1 MEIIKADRIKYLPPY
16 LFAAIDKMRE
26 EAVKKG
32 MDIINLSIGDPDLP
46 TPGHIIERLKQA
58 AADPRNHR
66 YPTYEGMMEFRT
78 EVARW
83 YKKRFGV
90 QLDPEKEVVTLIG
103 SKEGI
108 AHIPLAFVN
117 PGDLVLVPDPGYPV
131 YNVATC
137 FAGGQPYFM
146 PLLKENKFLPDFSAL
161 PEAVLKKARLMFIN
175 YPNNPTAACAERP
188 FMEEAVKL
196 AEKYGIILCHDAAY
210 TEVCFDGYKPMSVLE
225 VDGAKGLAIEFH
237 SLSKTYNM
245 TGWRIGFAVGNAGV
259 VAGLGQVKTNVDS
272 GAFQAV
278 QIAGIEALR
287 GDQSHV
293 EEMRRTYQERRDIL
307 VDGLKRMGLEVEKQ
321 KATFY
326 LWVRVPQGFT
336 SSDFT
341 MHLLTKTGIVTTP
354 GNGFGRHGDGYIRF
368 ALTVDKER
376 LSQAVERMSRVGW

>member
-1 MEIIKADRIKYLPPY
+1 MEIVKANRIKNLPPY

-26 EAVKKG
+26 EAARKG

-46 TPGHIIERLKQA
+46 TPAPIIERLKQA
-58 AADPRNHR
+58 AAEARNHR
-66 YPTYEGMMEFRT
+66 YPTYEGMIEFRT
-78 EVARW
+78 EVVRW

-90 QLDPEKEVVTLIG
+90 QLDPEQEVVTLIG

-131 YNVATC
+131 YNVATR
-137 FAGGQPYFM
+137 FAGGEPYFM
-146 PLLKENKFLPDFSAL
+146 PLRKENAFLPDFSAI
-161 PEAVLKKARLMFIN
+161 PESVLKKARLMFLN
-175 YPNNPTAACAERP
+175 YPNNPTSACAERA

-196 AEKYGIILCHDAAY
+196 ASRYEIILCHDAAY
-210 TEVCFDGYKPMSVLE
+210 TEVCFDGYKPMSILE
-225 VDGAKGLAIEFH
+225 VDGAKDLAIEFH

-245 TGWRIGFAVGNAGV
+245 TGWRIGFAVGNADV

-278 QIAGIEALR
+278 QIAGIEALQ

-307 VDGLKRMGLEVEKQ
+307 VDGLKRMGLEVEKPQ
-321 KATFY
+321 ATFY
-326 LWVRVPQGFT
+326 LWVRVPQGYT

-341 MHLLTKTGIVTTP
+341 GHLLTKAGIVTTP
-354 GNGFGRHGDGYIRF
+354 GNGFGSQGEGYIRF
-368 ALTVDKER
+368 ALTVGKER
-376 LSQAVERMSRVGW
+376 ISEAVERMSRVGW

>member
-1 MEIIKADRIKYLPPY
+1 MEIVKANRIKNLPPY

-26 EAVKKG
+26 EAARKG

-46 TPGHIIERLKQA
+46 TPAPIIERLKQA
-58 AADPRNHR
+58 AAEARNHR
-66 YPTYEGMMEFRT
+66 YPTYEGMIEFRT
-78 EVARW
+78 EVVRW

-90 QLDPEKEVVTLIG
+90 QLDPEQEVVTLIG

-131 YNVATC
+131 YNVATR
-137 FAGGQPYFM
+137 FAGGEPYFM
-146 PLLKENKFLPDFSAL
+146 PLRKENAFLPDFSAI
-161 PEAVLKKARLMFIN
+161 PESVLKKARLMFLN
-175 YPNNPTAACAERP
+175 YPNNPTSACAERA

-196 AEKYGIILCHDAAY
+196 ASRYEIILCHDAAY
-210 TEVCFDGYKPMSVLE
+210 TEVCFDGYKPMSILE
-225 VDGAKGLAIEFH
+225 VDGAKDLAIEFH

-245 TGWRIGFAVGNAGV
+245 TGWRIGFAVGNADV

-278 QIAGIEALR
+278 QIAGIEALQ

-307 VDGLKRMGLEVEKQ
+307 VDGLKRMGLEVEKPQ
-321 KATFY
+321 ATFY
-326 LWVRVPQGFT
+326 LWVRVPQGYT

-341 MHLLTKTGIVTTP
+341 GHLLTKAGIVTTP
-354 GNGFGRHGDGYIRF
+354 GNGFGSQGEGYIRF
-368 ALTVDKER
+368 ALTVGKER
-376 LSQAVERMSRVGW
+376 LSEAVERMSRVGW